1 MDESYQE
8 YINRVAR
15 LTLPTACAMQL
26 QGIQQSPKFVDG
38 KPTSFPGYSV
48 ITPTAGED
56 TTNTKFYQQI
66 ETLQQQIFQQLGAD
80 FFIPLPPKSF
90 HFTLADLIWDESY
103 RQAVKANSDFERQL
117 QQQVA
122 ASFEQYRETA
132 DNKPLSWQLWG
143 AVARPRAIMACLVP
157 KDQESYQSVA
167 KLRRSLYQNAGL
179 IGLGI
184 EQQYDLTAHITLGYF
199 NQIPDSLNRDRL
211 CIVLSQINDR
221 LIERELPEF
230 AVEQAQLRKFE
241 NMFEYERESDWAE
254 VNFGKK
260 ESVNS

>member
-15 LTLPTACAMQL
+15 LTLPSACAIQL
-26 QGIQQSPKFVDG
+26 QSIQQSPKFIKG
-38 KPTSFPGYSV
+38 KPVSFPGYSV
-48 ITPTAGED
+48 ITPPAEDDTA
-56 TTNTKFYQQI
+56 NQKFYQQV
-66 ETLQQQIFQQLGAD
+66 ENLQRQLLQQLGED
-80 FFIPLPPKSF
+80 FFIPLPPNSF

-103 RQAVKANSDFERQL
+103 RQVVAANPDFDREL

-122 ASFEQYRETA
+122 ASFKEYRAEA
-132 DNKPLSWQLWG
+132 AEKPLAWQLWG
-143 AVARPRAIMACLVP
+143 VVTRPRAIMACLVP
-157 KDQESYQSVA
+157 KDQESYQTVV

-199 NQIPDSLNRDRL
+199 NDIPDRLNRDRL

-221 LIERELPEF
+221 LVESELPEF
-230 AVEQAQLRKFE
+230 TVTQAQLRKFD
-241 NMFEYERESDWAE
+241 NMFDYKREADWAVVE
-254 VNFGKK
+254 FG
-260 ESVNS
+260 

>member
-1 MDESYQE
+1 MDESYQD

-15 LTLPTACAMQL
+15 LTLPSACAMQL
-26 QGIQQSPKFVDG
+26 QSIQHSPKFTDG

-48 ITPTAGED
+48 ITPPAGED
-56 TTNTKFYQQI
+56 AANKDFYNQV
-66 ETLQQQIFQQLGAD
+66 ETLQQQLFQQLGTG
-80 FFIPLPPKSF
+80 FFIPLLPASF

-103 RQAVKANSDFERQL
+103 RQAVAANSEFDRQL

-122 ASFEQYRETA
+122 ASFQEYQESVSGDRA
-132 DNKPLSWQLWG
+132 FAWQLWG
-143 AVARPRAIMACLVP
+143 LVTRPRAIMACLVP
-157 KDQESYQSVA
+157 KDQESYQSVV

-199 NQIPDSLNRDRL
+199 NNIPDSLNRDRL

-221 LIERELPEF
+221 LVESELPEF
-230 AVEQAQLRKFE
+230 TIKRVQLRKFE
-241 NMFEYERESDWAE
+241 NMIQYHREPDW
-254 VNFGKK
+254 GG
-260 ESVNS
+260 S